1 MWKLMLPA
9 IVVMMLPVIHP
20 QIVRQASA
28 HSCLD
33 VALVLSVDASASVTK
48 NEFALQQKGIA
59 SAFRDPAVLD
69 AISIAGRVAVSVI
82 FWGSE
87 GLPKPQS
94 RWMIIGNAAA
104 ADGFARMVES
114 MPRDV
119 TGDTGL
125 GSGLLAALQK
135 FDSLGEC
142 AIRKVVNVSGDGEE
156 TRLYRRMRLSP
167 APSQVRAIADSKNV
181 EINALAILNEEKN
194 LAAYYATNVV
204 TGPNAFVMQ
213 VDSYADFSNALR
225 RKLIREIGPHTVS
238 GDYPKVTDS
247 ARLN

>member
-1 MWKLMLPA
+1 
-9 IVVMMLPVIHP
+9 
-20 QIVRQASA
+20 
-28 HSCLD
+28 
-33 VALVLSVDASASVTK
+33 
-48 NEFALQQKGIA
+48 
-59 SAFRDPAVLD
+59 
-69 AISIAGRVAVSVI
+69 
-82 FWGSE
+82 
-87 GLPKPQS
+87 
-94 RWMIIGNAAA
+94 
-104 ADGFARMVES
+104 
-114 MPRDV
+114 
-119 TGDTGL
+119 
-125 GSGLLAALQK
+125 
-135 FDSLGEC
+135 
-142 AIRKVVNVSGDGEE
+142 
-156 TRLYRRMRLSP
+156 MRLSP